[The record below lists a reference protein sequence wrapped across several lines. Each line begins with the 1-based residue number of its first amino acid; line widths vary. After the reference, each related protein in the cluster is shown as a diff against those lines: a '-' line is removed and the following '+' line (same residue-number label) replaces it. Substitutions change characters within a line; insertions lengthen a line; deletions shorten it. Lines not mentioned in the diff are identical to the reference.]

1 MKFFKITVTL
11 IALLTQSVFAQEGPF
26 HAGPVFKDFGNIAT
40 IKNPDVI
47 VPKDTVLKVVYDSY
61 KNSEVGKLTSTF
73 NSAAAFIN
81 MHVEAGHPQENIKV
95 AIVVHGGTSVA
106 VTKQEFYGAKNDG
119 AINVNIP
126 LIKALLKE
134 GVDIYICGQSA
145 AFRGVTKADLIEG
158 IKISRSAMTAHAML
172 QADGY
177 ALILW

>member
-1 MKFFKITVTL
+1 MKFFKIIMLMMAIVS
-11 IALLTQSVFAQEGPF
+11 QNVFAQESPF

-40 IKNPDVI
+40 INNPDLL

-106 VTKQEFYGAKNDG
+106 VTKQEFYGAANDG

-126 LIKALLKE
+126 QIKALLKQ
-134 GVDIYICGQSA
+134 GVEIYICGQSA
-145 AFRGVTKADLIEG
+145 TFRGVSKDDLIDG
-158 IKISRSAMTAHAML
+158 VKMSHSAMTAHAML